1 MSRTTHSNADPKT
14 AQAGRDL
21 DKARHAAKRALE
33 KLRKTGSREDHD
45 AFVLANNKAIA
56 AYETFK
62 RLAFGGDE

>member
-1 MSRTTHSNADPKT
+1 MSRTTHINADPET

-45 AFVLANNKAIA
+45 AFVVANNKAIA
-56 AYETFK
+56 AYENFK
-62 RLAFGGDE
+62 KLAFGGEK

>member
-14 AQAGRDL
+14 ATAGRVL

-62 RLAFGGDE
+62 RLAFGGEE